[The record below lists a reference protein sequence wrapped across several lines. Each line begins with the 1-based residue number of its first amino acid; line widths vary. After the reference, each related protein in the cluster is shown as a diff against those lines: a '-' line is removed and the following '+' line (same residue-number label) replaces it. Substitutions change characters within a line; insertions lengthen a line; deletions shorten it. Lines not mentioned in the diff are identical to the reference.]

1 MLTLAHHTT
10 DGHQCQFS
18 SLHAV
23 LAEPFPQTPEDM
35 LQLEQRR
42 SVATAQL
49 ADQSVLVQVTRAHA
63 TSRAAAWHQDM
74 AGPCPTWA
82 TSAS

>member
-1 MLTLAHHTT
+1 
-10 DGHQCQFS
+10 
-18 SLHAV
+18 
-23 LAEPFPQTPEDM
+23 M